1 MVIKGSVDTFK
12 YINDTNHFGI
22 FILNS
27 PDAEDGSIAVT
38 GNVFGLSEGDY
49 IEVTGNMV
57 EHPVYGD
64 QIKMT
69 SFRAVQPTD
78 TDAVIKY
85 LASGALKGVGPKLA
99 MRIFA
104 KFGEGTLDILENEPE
119 RLSEVKGIS
128 DNMARNIAIE
138 YLEKKNV
145 RDAMMFLQE
154 YNISN
159 NLAAKIYEFYE
170 DKMYSVIKEH
180 PYRIAEDIYGVGF
193 KTVDEIARNSGIG
206 NNSSERIQS
215 GIQYTLSLA
224 LEDGHTYLPKDM
236 LIENSMT
243 ILGVDRECIEDAL
256 PNLSADY
263 KITIKE
269 DSKVFLKYVYN
280 EEAYC
285 ARKLRKLKDAFGEVE
300 ETPEERALFEKDLK
314 DVEEKYEFELDLS
327 QKDAIERGINNGI
340 FLLTGGPGTG
350 KTTIIRALIDFFYNA
365 GLDVVLAAPT
375 GRAAKR
381 MKEAT
386 GYEAKTLHRL
396 LEASAVVN
404 ERDRTRFNKNENDQ
418 LEAEVYIVDE
428 MSMVDVFLFAAFL
441 KAIPIGS
448 RVILVGDMNQ
458 LPSVGPGNIF
468 RDLIKCGYFASST
481 LTKIHR
487 QSEGSGIIVNAHM
500 VNNGEIPPLDNKDS
514 KDFFFLERSERK
526 SLIKDMLD
534 LWMNRIPRKF
544 KTNPFDIQILSPSR
558 KGELGV
564 ESINKICQ
572 ATINPKAGNKPELQR
587 GDTVFRVGDKVMQ
600 IKNNYDIPW
609 VVTGK
614 NGIVLEEGTGVY
626 NGDMG
631 KIISVDVF
639 DKSLLVL
646 FDDVREVR
654 YTRDETEELELAY
667 ATTIHKA
674 QGSEFPAIIIP
685 IMDTPL
691 PLLTRNLLYTGITRA
706 TECVMIMGSSDKL
719 KIMVENDSE
728 RKRFAAFTERLDE
741 VMNLDI

>member
-1 MVIKGSVDTFK
+1 MVIKGSVDSFK

-27 PDAEDGSIAVT
+27 SDAEDGSIAVT

-49 IEVTGNMV
+49 IEVTGNMI
-57 EHPVYGD
+57 EHPVYGN

-78 TDAVIKY
+78 TEAVIKY

-104 KFGEGTLDILENEPE
+104 KFGEGTLNILENEPE
-119 RLSEVKGIS
+119 RLAEVKGIS

-138 YLEKKNV
+138 YIEKKNV
-145 RDAMMFLQE
+145 RDAMMFLQQ

-193 KTVDEIARNSGIG
+193 KTVDDIARNAGIG
-206 NNSSERIQS
+206 NNSQERIQS
-215 GIQYTLSLA
+215 GIQYVLTLA
-224 LEDGHTYLPKDM
+224 LEEGHTYLPKNM
-236 LIENSMT
+236 LIDNSVS
-243 ILGVDRECIEDAL
+243 ILGVERENVEEML
-256 PNLSADY
+256 PYLSAEY
-263 KITIKE
+263 KITIKD

-280 EEAYC
+280 EESYC
-285 ARKLRKLKDAFGEVE
+285 ARKLRKLKDAFVEVE
-300 ETPEERALFEKDLK
+300 ETAEERELFERDLK
-314 DVEEKYEFELDLS
+314 AVEDKYEFELDVS
-327 QKDAIERGINNGI
+327 QKEAIERGINNGI

-404 ERDRTRFNKNENDQ
+404 DRDKMRFNKNENDQ
-418 LEAEVYIVDE
+418 LDANVYIVDE

-468 RDLIKCGYFASST
+468 RDLINCGYFSCST
-481 LTKIHR
+481 LNRIHR
-487 QSEGSGIIVNAHM
+487 QSEGSRIIVNAHK
-500 VNNGEIPPLDNKDS
+500 VNNGELPSLDNNGS
-514 KDFFFLERSERK
+514 NDFFFLERNERK
-526 SLIKDMLD
+526 TLIRDMLD
-534 LWMNRIPRKF
+534 LLINRIPGKF
-544 KTNPFDIQILSPSR
+544 KTDPYDIQILSPSR

-564 ESINKICQ
+564 EAINKICQ
-572 ATINPKAGNKPELQR
+572 ETLNPKAGNKPELQR

-614 NGIVLEEGTGVY
+614 NGIITEEGTGVY

-631 KIISVDVF
+631 KVVSVDVF
-639 DKSLLVL
+639 DKSVSVL
-646 FDDVREVR
+646 FDDIREVR

-685 IMDTPL
+685 IMDTPT
-691 PLLTRNLLYTGITRA
+691 PLLSRNLLYTGITRA
-706 TECVMIMGSSDKL
+706 TECVMIMGSSEKMAM
-719 KIMVENDSE
+719 MVANDSE
-728 RKRFAAFTERLDE
+728 RKRFTAFRERLDE
-741 VMNLDI
+741 VMALEV